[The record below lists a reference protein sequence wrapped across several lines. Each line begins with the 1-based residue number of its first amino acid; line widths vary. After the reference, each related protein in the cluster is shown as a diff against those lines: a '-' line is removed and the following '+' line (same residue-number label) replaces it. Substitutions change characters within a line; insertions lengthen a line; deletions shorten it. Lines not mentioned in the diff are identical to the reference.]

1 MYTLDYQQFQ
11 AQKTVISQKMI
22 QSAEILQM
30 DLQELQ
36 AYIQNQALENPMI
49 DLDRTE
55 HALSAS
61 APDRSGHDS
70 IQDIEFRRKL
80 EWLNQ
85 SDEQN
90 RIYYANEC
98 EENENKDFRNVAESE
113 NSLEEYVLSQLVTD
127 LKTPKDEAC
136 INFLVYNLDSR
147 GYLTDSEE
155 ELQSALGLSA
165 DELHNYKK
173 LLQSA
178 DPAGAGASSLKECLQ
193 IQIRRRCKN
202 GALSR
207 ADADLLT
214 DLTEHWIEE
223 IGKNHLNQI
232 AKHMQISPAEVQ
244 RLCAILQTLNPIP
257 ANSFSSREKL
267 KYIKPD
273 VTVVHFSDYLEV
285 LIGTEQTPHI
295 FPSKYYLNLMKQDE
309 SEQVREYLEK
319 KYQQVEWLQRC
330 VQERAE
336 TLKLVSKEIVRAQET
351 FFLKADG
358 HRVPLNLQDVATR
371 LGIHESTVS
380 RAVKGKFLQCTK
392 GVYPLN
398 YFFTRQVG
406 KPLEKPEKAERKS
419 DQDKPLPLNSEET
432 ESSGIT
438 SEQIKSAIL
447 NLIDQENPAKPLSD
461 QKLSNALNS
470 LHITVARRT
479 VAKYRQELEI
489 PDASGRKQNR

>member
-1 MYTLDYQQFQ
+1 
-11 AQKTVISQKMI
+11 MI

-223 IGKNHLNQI
+223 IGKI
-232 AKHMQISPAEVQ
+232 I
-244 RLCAILQTLNPIP
+244 
-257 ANSFSSREKL
+257 
-267 KYIKPD
+267 
-273 VTVVHFSDYLEV
+273 
-285 LIGTEQTPHI
+285 
-295 FPSKYYLNLMKQDE
+295 
-309 SEQVREYLEK
+309 
-319 KYQQVEWLQRC
+319 
-330 VQERAE
+330 
-336 TLKLVSKEIVRAQET
+336 
-351 FFLKADG
+351 
-358 HRVPLNLQDVATR
+358 
-371 LGIHESTVS
+371 
-380 RAVKGKFLQCTK
+380 
-392 GVYPLN
+392 
-398 YFFTRQVG
+398 
-406 KPLEKPEKAERKS
+406 
-419 DQDKPLPLNSEET
+419 
-432 ESSGIT
+432 
-438 SEQIKSAIL
+438 
-447 NLIDQENPAKPLSD
+447 
-461 QKLSNALNS
+461 
-470 LHITVARRT
+470 
-479 VAKYRQELEI
+479 
-489 PDASGRKQNR
+489 

>member
-1 MYTLDYQQFQ
+1 
-11 AQKTVISQKMI
+11 
-22 QSAEILQM
+22 
-30 DLQELQ
+30 
-36 AYIQNQALENPMI
+36 
-49 DLDRTE
+49 
-55 HALSAS
+55 
-61 APDRSGHDS
+61 
-70 IQDIEFRRKL
+70 
-80 EWLNQ
+80 
-85 SDEQN
+85 
-90 RIYYANEC
+90 
-98 EENENKDFRNVAESE
+98 
-113 NSLEEYVLSQLVTD
+113 
-127 LKTPKDEAC
+127 
-136 INFLVYNLDSR
+136 
-147 GYLTDSEE
+147 
-155 ELQSALGLSA
+155 
-165 DELHNYKK
+165 
-173 LLQSA
+173 
-178 DPAGAGASSLKECLQ
+178 
-193 IQIRRRCKN
+193 
-202 GALSR
+202 
-207 ADADLLT
+207 
-214 DLTEHWIEE
+214 
-223 IGKNHLNQI
+223 
-232 AKHMQISPAEVQ
+232 
-244 RLCAILQTLNPIP
+244 
-257 ANSFSSREKL
+257 
-267 KYIKPD
+267 
-273 VTVVHFSDYLEV
+273 
-285 LIGTEQTPHI
+285 
-295 FPSKYYLNLMKQDE
+295 MKQDE

-479 VAKYRQELEI
+479 VAKYRQELGI